1 MAEEDRL
8 RECPVCGAIGLE
20 ERIDEHGC
28 SAFLERNERSALS
41 SGRVRDRRFVP
52 ARPEQ
57 VLDGYPL
64 SIAETISCPG
74 CRSGLTEGDDVVVL
88 AYRPHWSDIWAIET
102 IRCRS
107 CGFDSIRSTD
117 RPGEHLPLEGRITTN
132 SDGAIQ
138 HHTLTFSVPSI
149 HDGSASE
156 STPTGPSERGLTTQS
171 RSTKSASRREL
182 RR

>member
-1 MAEEDRL
+1 MAEDGRL

-20 ERIDEHGC
+20 ERIENHDC
-28 SAFLERNERSALS
+28 SAFLEWNERSALI
-41 SGRVRDRRFVP
+41 SGRVRDRRCVP
-52 ARPEQ
+52 ASPEQ

-74 CRSGLTEGDDVVVL
+74 CRSVLTEGDEIVVL

-117 RPGEHLPLEGRITTN
+117 RSGEHFTLEGQITTN

-138 HHTLTFSVPSI
+138 RHALTFSVPSI
-149 HDGSASE
+149 HDGSGFE
-156 STPTGPSERGLTTQS
+156 SSPTGSSVR
-171 RSTKSASRREL
+171 RSTMQSCGRKSADTQEL
-182 RR
+182 RK

>member
-1 MAEEDRL
+1 MAEDGRL

-20 ERIDEHGC
+20 ERIDEHDC
-28 SAFLERNERSALS
+28 QAFLEQNERKGSITR
-41 SGRVRDRRFVP
+41 RVRDRQCVP

-64 SIAETISCPG
+64 AIAETISCPG
-74 CRSGLTEGDDVVVL
+74 CRCELTEGHDVVVL
-88 AYRPHWSDIWAIET
+88 AYRPHWSEIWAIET

-117 RPGEHLPLEGRITTN
+117 RSGEYRLLEGRITTT

-138 HHTLTFSVPSI
+138 RNALTFSVPSI
-149 HDGSASE
+149 HDSSAFE
-156 STPTGPSERGLTTQS
+156 STPTEPSKSGSTTRSSER
-171 RSTKSASRREL
+171 KSENTRVLRE
-182 RR
+182 